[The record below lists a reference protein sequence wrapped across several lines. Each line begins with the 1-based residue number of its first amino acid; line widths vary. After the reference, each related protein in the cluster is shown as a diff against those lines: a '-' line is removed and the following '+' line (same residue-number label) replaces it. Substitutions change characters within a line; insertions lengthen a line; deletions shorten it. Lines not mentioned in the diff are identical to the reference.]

1 MEPRVQDPR
10 FAERVRAS
18 FQQQRIMALLGATLT
33 RVEPGRCEIVLPWRE
48 DLTQQDGYFHAG
60 VLGTIADSAG
70 GYAAFTLMPAE
81 ARVLSVEYRLHLLS
95 PGEGERAIAT
105 GTVVRAGKTLTT
117 CELAVEVEQGDRRK
131 RCAWG
136 SQTLIA
142 VR

>member
-1 MEPRVQDPR
+1 MEPRVQDPG

-18 FQQQRIMALLGATLT
+18 FQQQRIMALLGATLA
-33 RVEPGRCEIVLPWRE
+33 RVEPGRCEVVLPWRE

-81 ARVLSVEYRLHLLS
+81 ARVLSVEYRLHLLA

-117 CELAVEVEQGDRRK
+117 CELDVPVEKAGQRK